1 MFVSCHDMV
10 RLISCAAATA
20 VGSSDCPPLSSQ
32 CQQAQRG
39 KAACCYC
46 NVSVMMSSE
55 RECQFAVQTFVLQYV
70 HTRTIIITKAR
81 CQPQARPLLKETRP
95 VLRSEA

>member
-20 VGSSDCPPLSSQ
+20 VGSSDCPPRVLPLSSQ

-39 KAACCYC
+39 KAAAT
-46 NVSVMMSSE
+46 VM
-55 RECQFAVQTFVLQYV
+55 
-70 HTRTIIITKAR
+70 
-81 CQPQARPLLKETRP
+81 
-95 VLRSEA
+95 